1 MEKKYGNLSRGV
13 KTKQKYGHFKII
25 KFKSFLDSL
34 NDKMER
40 TKNSLGKINW
50 KKINRNYSIW
60 RMVKKKFQF
69 QGPWLLIRRSNKNI
83 LWSSRRRRPRE
94 CVSGKHLKKQYGRTF
109 LNVAKA
115 FIYRTRS
122 SSTVKRD
129 KNNTNHN
136 DLCWS

>member
-50 KKINRNYSIW
+50 KKINRNYSI
-60 RMVKKKFQF
+60 
-69 QGPWLLIRRSNKNI
+69 
-83 LWSSRRRRPRE
+83 
-94 CVSGKHLKKQYGRTF
+94 
-109 LNVAKA
+109 
-115 FIYRTRS
+115 
-122 SSTVKRD
+122 
-129 KNNTNHN
+129 
-136 DLCWS
+136 